1 MLIFFMKLS
10 KKILIWFLSIVALIL
25 LVWFGMAARSAW
37 QGYQWQKQTDAFQ
50 AALTKPYREDT
61 YGGKTP
67 EETWTMFL
75 DALKKGDIELA
86 SKYFVV
92 EKQADWKKILED
104 TSKVAQLDGVVKSLN
119 TLRFDSFDQNKS
131 KAYFYRD
138 VLNEKNQKRSSSVVF
153 LVNPYTRIW
162 KISVL

>member
-1 MLIFFMKLS
+1 MKNL
-10 KKILIWFLSIVALIL
+10 KEKFIILALAVIALVIV
-25 LVWFGMAARSAW
+25 VWIGSSFYSAW

-50 AALTKPYREDT
+50 ESLKRPYKEDT

-75 DALKKGDIELA
+75 DALKKGDVELA

-92 EKQADWKKILED
+92 EKQSEEKKFLSSEKIIDGLKLFIE
-104 TSKVAQLDGVVKSLN
+104 QLSSGLKKEESSSDGI
-119 TLRFDSFDQNKS
+119 
-131 KAYFYRD
+131 KAYYYYELKD
-138 VLNEKNQKRSSSVVF
+138 IKTGKNYNNSVVF
-153 LVNPYTRIW
+153 TLNPYTKVW